1 MKNEQKWL
9 LQAMYNEGY
18 RDIKIEGVY
27 AFFVNPTFI
36 ENGGNFKIRDHTP
49 RIPCKVLG
57 LNPNTRKYSIASL
70 LGVIEWEKVPVD
82 TPIVIKSG
90 FGSLKR
96 YFAGYKGDMVC
107 YFVDGLTSWSNEYG
121 EIGIEEI
128 EPDKVELAER
138 LTVVNYGRD

>member
-9 LQAMYNEGY
+9 LQEMYNEGY

-70 LGVIEWEKVPVD
+70 LGIVEWEKVPVD
-82 TPIVIKSG
+82 TPIVIKYV
-90 FGSLKR
+90 FGSFKR
-96 YFAGYKGDMVC
+96 HFAGYKDNMVC

-138 LTVVNYGRD
+138 LMVVTYGRD

>member
-9 LQAMYNEGY
+9 LQEMYNEGY

-57 LNPNTRKYSIASL
+57 LNPNIRKYSIAAL
-70 LGVIEWEKVPVD
+70 LGIVEWENVPVD
-82 TPIVIKSG
+82 TPIVVETICG
-90 FGSLKR
+90 TFR
-96 YFAGYKGDMVC
+96 QYFAKYDDKKVW
-107 YFVDGLTSWSNEYG
+107 YFDGGRTSWSAG
-121 EIGIEEI
+121 LLGII
-128 EPDKVELAER
+128 IDVNPCQVRLAENER
-138 LTVVNYGRD
+138 N

>member
-9 LQAMYNEGY
+9 LQEMYNEGY

-49 RIPCKVLG
+49 RIPCNVLG

-70 LGVIEWEKVPVD
+70 LGIVEWGKVPVD
-82 TPIVIKSG
+82 TPVIVKTA
-90 FGSLKR
+90 LKKMKL
-96 YFAGYKGDMVC
+96 YFAKCENGNIYCFTG
-107 YFVDGLTSWSNEYG
+107 GQTSWSNADDYYWVYPKN
-121 EIGIEEI
+121 I
-128 EPDKVELAER
+128 VLLAER
-138 LTVVNYGRD
+138 ALNEFD

>member
-9 LQAMYNEGY
+9 LQEMYNEGY

-70 LGVIEWEKVPVD
+70 LGIVEWEKMPVD
-82 TPIVIKSG
+82 TPIIVETTCG
-90 FGSLKR
+90 TFR
-96 YFAGYKGDMVC
+96 QYFAKYDGKKVW
-107 YFVDGLTSWSNEYG
+107 YFDGGRTSWSAG
-121 EIGIEEI
+121 LLGII
-128 EPDKVELAER
+128 INVEPCQVRLAE
-138 LTVVNYGRD
+138 NGRN

>member
-9 LQAMYNEGY
+9 LQEMYNEGY

-49 RIPCKVLG
+49 RIPCKMLG

-70 LGVIEWEKVPVD
+70 LGIVEWEKVPVD
-82 TPIVIKSG
+82 TPIVIKHG
-90 FGSLKR
+90 FGSSKR
-96 YFAGYKGDMVC
+96 YFAGYKDNMVC

-138 LTVVNYGRD
+138 LTVVTYGRD

>member
-9 LQAMYNEGY
+9 LQEMYNEGY

-57 LNPNTRKYSIASL
+57 LNPNIRKYSIASL
-70 LGVIEWEKVPVD
+70 LGIVEWENIQVD
-82 TPIVIKSG
+82 TPIVVETICG
-90 FGSLKR
+90 TFR
-96 YFAGYKGDMVC
+96 QYFAKYDGKKVW
-107 YFVDGLTSWSNEYG
+107 YFDGGRTSWSAGLLGLIIDVN
-121 EIGIEEI
+121 
-128 EPDKVELAER
+128 PCQVRLAENER
-138 LTVVNYGRD
+138 N

>member
-9 LQAMYNEGY
+9 LQEMYKEGY

-27 AFFVNPTFI
+27 AFFVYPTFI

-70 LGVIEWEKVPVD
+70 LGLVEWEKVPVD
-82 TPIVIKSG
+82 TPIIIKTMYG
-90 FGSLKR
+90 DVKR
-96 YFAGYKGDMVC
+96 YFAKFDGEKVC
-107 YFVDGLTSWSNEYG
+107 YFCYGATSWSNG
-121 EIGIEEI
+121 ELDKLTEA
-128 EPDKVELAER
+128 EPCKVRLAEYAS
-138 LTVVNYGRD
+138 N

>member
-9 LQAMYNEGY
+9 LQEMYNEGY

-70 LGVIEWEKVPVD
+70 LGIVEWEKVPVD
-82 TPIVIKSG
+82 TPLIVKTALG
-90 FGSLKR
+90 KMKFL
-96 YFAGYKGDMVC
+96 YFCKYEH
-107 YFVDGLTSWSNEYG
+107 GLVHCFTNGQTSWSREDNYYWCYEK
-121 EIGIEEI
+121 E
-128 EPDKVELAER
+128 DVSLAER
-138 LTVVNYGRD
+138 ALNECN

>member
-9 LQAMYNEGY
+9 LQEMYNEGY

-57 LNPNTRKYSIASL
+57 LNPNTRKYSIAAL
-70 LGVIEWEKVPVD
+70 LGIVEWEKVPVD
-82 TPIVIKSG
+82 TPIVIKKG
-90 FGSLKR
+90 VVLLKR
-96 YFAGYKGDMVC
+96 YFAGYKNNKVR
-107 YFVDGLTSWSNEYG
+107 YFVSGVTSWSNEYG
-121 EIGIEEI
+121 ELGIEEI
-128 EPDKVELAER
+128 ELDKVELAER
-138 LTVVNYGRD
+138 ALNECD

>member
-1 MKNEQKWL
+1 MTNEQKWL
-9 LQAMYNEGY
+9 LEQMYNEGY

-70 LGVIEWEKVPVD
+70 LGIVEWEKVPVD
-82 TPIVIKSG
+82 TPIVVKSVKH
-90 FGSLKR
+90 LKR
-96 YFAGYKGDMVC
+96 YFAGYENGKVLFFTEGT
-107 YFVDGLTSWSNEYG
+107 TSWSNPLG
-121 EIGIEEI
+121 ELGIKKA
-128 EPDKVELAER
+128 DCNKVELAER
-138 LTVVNYGRD
+138 LTVVPYERD

>member
-1 MKNEQKWL
+1 MTNEQKWL
-9 LQAMYNEGY
+9 LQEMYNEGY

-57 LNPNTRKYSIASL
+57 LNPNIRKYSIASL
-70 LGVIEWEKVPVD
+70 LGVVEWEKVPVD
-82 TPIVIKSG
+82 TPIVIKTN
-90 FGSLKR
+90 FKSLKR
-96 YFAGYKGDMVC
+96 YFAGYKNNMVC
-107 YFVDGLTSWSNEYG
+107 YFVDGTTSWSNEYG

-128 EPDKVELAER
+128 EPNKVDLAER
-138 LTVVNYGRD
+138 LTVVPYECD

>member
-9 LQAMYNEGY
+9 LQEMYNEGY

-70 LGVIEWEKVPVD
+70 LGIVEWGKVPVD
-82 TPIVIKSG
+82 TPVIAKTA
-90 FGSLKR
+90 FGKMKL
-96 YFAGYKGDMVC
+96 YFYKYENGRVYCFMN
-107 YFVDGLTSWSNEYG
+107 GKTSWSHTGDFYWWYPEDD
-121 EIGIEEI
+121 IL
-128 EPDKVELAER
+128 LAER
-138 LTVVNYGRD
+138 ALNECN

>member
-9 LQAMYNEGY
+9 LQEMYNEGY

-57 LNPNTRKYSIASL
+57 LNPNIRKYSIAAL
-70 LGVIEWEKVPVD
+70 LGIVEWEKVPVD
-82 TPIVIKSG
+82 TPIVVNVENE
-90 FGSLKR
+90 SLKR
-96 YFAGYKGDMVC
+96 YFAGYKNGKVC
-107 YFVDGLTSWSNEYG
+107 YFVGGKTSWSNGIG
-121 EIGIEEI
+121 ELGISN
-128 EPDKVELAER
+128 VECKDVLLAER
-138 LTVVNYGRD
+138 LTVVPYGCD

>member
-1 MKNEQKWL
+1 MTNEQKWL
-9 LQAMYNEGY
+9 LQEMYNEGY

-70 LGVIEWEKVPVD
+70 LGIVEWERVPVD
-82 TPIVIKSG
+82 TPIVIKHG
-90 FGSLKR
+90 FGSSKR
-96 YFAGYKGDMVC
+96 YFAGYKDNMVC

-138 LTVVNYGRD
+138 LTVVPYGCD

>member
-9 LQAMYNEGY
+9 LQEMYNEGY

-57 LNPNTRKYSIASL
+57 LNPNIRKYSIASL
-70 LGVIEWEKVPVD
+70 LGIVEWEKVPVD
-82 TPIVIKSG
+82 TPVIVETTYG
-90 FGSLKR
+90 KR
-96 YFAGYKGDMVC
+96 KLYFARYESGNVFC
-107 YFVDGLTSWSNEYG
+107 FVGGRTSWSDTGDVYTMYSK
-121 EIGIEEI
+121 
-128 EPDKVELAER
+128 DDVLLAER
-138 LTVVNYGRD
+138 ALNECN

>member
-9 LQAMYNEGY
+9 LQEMYNEGY

-70 LGVIEWEKVPVD
+70 LGIVEWEKVPAD
-82 TPIVIKSG
+82 TPVIAKTVSG
-90 FGSLKR
+90 KMKLL
-96 YFAGYKGDMVC
+96 YFAKYEN
-107 YFVDGLTSWSNEYG
+107 GLVHCFTNGQTSWSREDNYYWCYTK
-121 EIGIEEI
+121 
-128 EPDKVELAER
+128 DNMLLAER
-138 LTVVNYGRD
+138 ASNERD

>member
-9 LQAMYNEGY
+9 LQEMYNEGY

-36 ENGGNFKIRDHTP
+36 ENGGNFKIRNHTP

-70 LGVIEWEKVPVD
+70 LGIVEWEKVPVD
-82 TPIVIKSG
+82 TPIIVETICG
-90 FGSLKR
+90 TFR
-96 YFAGYKGDMVC
+96 QYFAKYDGKKVW
-107 YFVDGLTSWSNEYG
+107 YFDGGKTSWSAG
-121 EIGIEEI
+121 LLGII
-128 EPDKVELAER
+128 INVEPCQVRLAE
-138 LTVVNYGRD
+138 NGCN